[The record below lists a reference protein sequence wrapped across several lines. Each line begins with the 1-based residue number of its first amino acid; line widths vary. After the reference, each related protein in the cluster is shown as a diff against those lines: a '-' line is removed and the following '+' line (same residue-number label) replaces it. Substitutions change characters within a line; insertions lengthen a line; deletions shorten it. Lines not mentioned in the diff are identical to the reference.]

1 MDISLLKCFGKFIF
15 INILLSNITLI
26 TSEVVF
32 LLSVILIE
40 LTASSLFAAFI
51 NSKPVG
57 RKTALGEHL
66 HISSSLLTRCSSQ
79 DQRHLHS
86 HQQHHLLDSLLLL
99 VGQDPAG
106 LRPAL
111 LRGGVRPLL
120 ADVCSV
126 SVSPFDNNP
135 YIGSLSSVISP
146 WGRSIGSSK

>member
-15 INILLSNITLI
+15 INILLSNITLT

-57 RKTALGEHL
+57 RKTALARINVIST
-66 HISSSLLTRCSSQ
+66 HINSITCSILFSFWLV
-79 DQRHLHS
+79 RI
-86 HQQHHLLDSLLLL
+86 LLDS
-99 VGQDPAG
+99 G
-106 LRPAL
+106 LPYSVVVFAHYWQMS
-111 LRGGVRPLL
+111 
-120 ADVCSV
+120 AV
-126 SVSPFDNNP
+126 SVSAFDNNP

-146 WGRSIGSSK
+146 